1 MCLCVHLAASIGSCH
16 QERGT
21 HTQTLVADHGKAVD
35 VNLCVCLRV
44 CACACVFVCA
54 FGRLYRV
61 LPPRKG
67 NTLKQLVA
75 DHRKAVTSTCVC
87 ACVCVCVC
95 VCVCASVCVCVCVYV
110 CVGVGGCVCEQ
121 ACVVKCETKKL
132 AASYSAV
139 RAFPRKRRS
148 AHHC

>member
-1 MCLCVHLAASIGSCH
+1 M
-16 QERGT
+16 
-21 HTQTLVADHGKAVD
+21 
-35 VNLCVCLRV
+35 RV